1 MLLSTRL
8 IKLSAILLVFCGCSS
23 TTDVPL
29 PLTSTSTEAVELYNK
44 AYYHYQQSE
53 AVEAIGL
60 FEKALALDPAMIL
73 ANLYIPETDPNKRK
87 MYRDRAIANK
97 NKGSEAEKMLVDI
110 YVANRDGRTMERIS
124 LSLIHI

>member
-1 MLLSTRL
+1 MLFSTRL

-29 PLTSTSTEAVELYNK
+29 PLTSTSTEAVELYNE

-53 AVEAIGL
+53 AVEAISL
-60 FEKALALDPAMIL
+60 FEKALELDPAMIL

-97 NKGSEAEKMLVDI
+97 NKGSEAEKMLVDLNN
-110 YVANRDGRTMERIS
+110 YLAEA
-124 LSLIHI
+124 